1 MTEPQE
7 PHTEA
12 NLSSI
17 LDAIVD
23 WIRSYASDDCAFAY
37 ADGPE
42 AIVRSFC
49 EIDGIQP
56 LLRLPA
62 SPQEGRQN
70 PQGLRPDEGA
80 PPQDEDSAT
89 ALRDLV
95 SEMIQAR
102 DECNDPA
109 FTHDL
114 KIASKKAMLVILQAL
129 LPKVQSSIHGHRAS
143 GPSTKA
149 SL

>member
-1 MTEPQE
+1 MTEPQDS
-7 PHTEA
+7 HTEA
-12 NLSSI
+12 DQASL

-23 WIRSYASDDCAFAY
+23 WIRAYSQDDCGFAY
-37 ADGPE
+37 EDGAE

-49 EIDGIQP
+49 EIDGIQR

-62 SPQEGRQN
+62 SPQER
-70 PQGLRPDEGA
+70 PQTSQGHRPGEGSH
-80 PPQDEDSAT
+80 PQDDDSAA

-114 KIASKKAMLVILQAL
+114 KIASEKAMLVILQAL
-129 LPKVQSSIHGHRAS
+129 LPKVEASRPGHRTS